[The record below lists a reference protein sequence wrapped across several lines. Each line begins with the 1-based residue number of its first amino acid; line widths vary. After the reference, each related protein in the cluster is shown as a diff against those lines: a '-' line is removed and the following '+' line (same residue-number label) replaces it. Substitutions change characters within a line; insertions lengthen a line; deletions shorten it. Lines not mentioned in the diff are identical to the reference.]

1 MTPKQRQNFDRLLS
15 PRHIAFIGG
24 QDALIAIGEA
34 RRRGFSGEYWPVNP
48 RREHLGGLACFSEIG
63 DLPEAPDAVFLA
75 IPAPA
80 AVAAVE
86 TLRKMGAGGIVCYT
100 AGFKEAGSAGQK
112 LEQELQN
119 AVGDMAL
126 IGPNCYGIINY
137 LDKSALWPFAH
148 GGSSPGY
155 GAAII
160 TQSGML
166 SSDISM
172 SQRSL
177 PFTHMVSA
185 GNQAVLGIG
194 DFIDILCE
202 NPATR
207 AIGLHIEGLSDIPK
221 FEKAA
226 MKALANDTP
235 IVALKTGK
243 SEIGSALTYSH
254 TGSLSG
260 SKELY
265 EALFDRL
272 GIISVTNPSQ
282 LIETLKYLCVVDRP
296 TGKKIAGFT
305 CSGGGATM
313 LADYGEEI
321 GLEFPRF
328 DSAAV
333 QVLEQHLPPIAT
345 VSNPLDYTTPIWG
358 QPKLTEP
365 VFRAALEQN
374 DVQAAV
380 LVQDYPAEGLDE
392 SKVFYQNDALAFA
405 AAAKSL
411 GIPAAICAT
420 IPENFDKASR
430 EFLIAQGV
438 APMQGIEETLNAVL
452 SAAWWRARCDQLRK
466 NPYEPMAPPTPMAG
480 AGQMNEAEGKAIVQR
495 FGVDI
500 PKGAVTHIEGLT
512 SVAED
517 IGYPVVLK
525 MIGPGLEHKTEVGAV
540 AVNLKSAAEL
550 KDAAKIMIRSVQQ
563 FDPKCLSDQFLI
575 EAMADPPLAELV
587 VAIRQDQQFGWVLA
601 IGSGGVF
608 VELIGDVKHLL
619 LPTNAE
625 SIEAALRNLKIGK
638 LLCGFRGAKPAN
650 FRSLSNQILSLCQQ
664 MQKSAPHITE
674 IEINP
679 LFVYSE
685 NIIAV
690 DVLGQKRKTS

>member
-34 RRRGFSGEYWPVNP
+34 RRRGFSGEYWPINP
-48 RREHLGGLACFSEIG
+48 RREHLGGLACFSETG

-185 GNQAVLGIG
+185 GNQAVLGIE

-226 MKALANDTP
+226 LKALANDTP

-254 TGSLSG
+254 TGSFSG

-480 AGQMNEAEGKAIVQR
+480 AVQMNEAEGKAIVQS

-500 PKGAVTHIEGLT
+500 PKGAVTHTDGLT
-512 SVAED
+512 AVAEV

-525 MIGPGLEHKTEVGAV
+525 MIGPGLEHKTEAGAV

-575 EAMADPPLAELV
+575 EAMADPPVAELV

-638 LLCGFRGAKPAN
+638 LLNGFRGAEPAN

-679 LFVYSE
+679 LFVYNE
-685 NIIAV
+685 HIMAV
-690 DVLGQKRKTS
+690 DVLGQKRKMP

>member
-86 TLRKMGAGGIVCYT
+86 TLRKIGAGGIVCYT

-254 TGSLSG
+254 TGSFSG

-430 EFLIAQGV
+430 EFLISQGV

-452 SAAWWRARCDQLRK
+452 SAAWWCARCDQLRK

-480 AGQMNEAEGKAIVQR
+480 AVQMNEAEGKAIVQS

-500 PKGAVTHIEGLT
+500 PKGAVTHTDGLT
-512 SVAED
+512 AVAEV

-525 MIGPGLEHKTEVGAV
+525 MIGPGLEHKTEAGAV

-638 LLCGFRGAKPAN
+638 LLNGFRGAEPAN

-679 LFVYSE
+679 LFVYNE
-685 NIIAV
+685 HIMAV
-690 DVLGQKRKTS
+690 DVLGQKRKMP

>member
-24 QDALIAIGEA
+24 RDALIAIGEA
-34 RRRGFSGEYWPVNP
+34 KRRGFKGEYWPVNP
-48 RREHLGGLACFSEIG
+48 RREELGGFPCFADI
-63 DLPEAPDAVFLA
+63 DALPEAPDAVFLA

-80 AVAAVE
+80 AVAAVD
-86 TLRKMGAGGIVCYT
+86 TLREIGAGGIVCYT
-100 AGFKEAGSAGQK
+100 AGFKEAGRDGQK
-112 LEQELQN
+112 LEQDLLN

-137 LDKSALWPFAH
+137 LDNSALWPFAH
-148 GGSSPGY
+148 GGSCPGY

-177 PFTHMVSA
+177 PLTHMVSA
-185 GNQAVLGIG
+185 GNQAVLGIE

-202 NPATR
+202 NPATM

-226 MKALANDTP
+226 LKALAQSTP

-243 SEIGSALTYSH
+243 SEIGSALTVSH

-260 SKELY
+260 SNDLY

-282 LIETLKYLCVVDRP
+282 LLETLKYLCVVEP
-296 TGKKIAGFT
+296 PKGKNIAGFT

-321 GLEFPRF
+321 GLEFPSF
-328 DSAAV
+328 DSPAAHI
-333 QVLEQHLPPIAT
+333 LEQHLPPIAT

-365 VFRAALEQN
+365 VFRAALEHN

-405 AAAKSL
+405 TAAKSL
-411 GIPAAICAT
+411 GIPAALCAT
-420 IPENFDKASR
+420 IPENLDKATR

-438 APMQGIEETLNAVL
+438 APMQGIEETLNAVS
-452 SAAWWRARCDQLRK
+452 SAAWWRFRCDQLRK
-466 NPYEPMAPPTPMAG
+466 NPYEPMAPPSPMVG
-480 AGQMNEAEGKAIVQR
+480 AAQMNEAEGKAIVHS

-500 PKGAVTHIEGLT
+500 PKGAVTNIDGLT

-525 MIGPGLEHKTEVGAV
+525 MVGSGLEHKTEAGAV
-540 AVNLKSAAEL
+540 AINLKSAAEL
-550 KDAAKIMIRSVQQ
+550 KDAANVIIQSVQQ
-563 FDPKCLSDQFLI
+563 FDPDCLSDQFLV
-575 EAMADPPLAELV
+575 EAMANLPLAELV

-608 VELIGDVKHLL
+608 VELVGDVKHLL
-619 LPTNAE
+619 LPTNAK
-625 SIEAALRNLKIGK
+625 SIESALRSLKIGK
-638 LLCGFRGAKPAN
+638 LLSGFRGAKPAN
-650 FRSLSNQILSLCQQ
+650 FELLSNQILRLCQQ
-664 MQKSAPHITE
+664 MQSLAPDITE
-674 IEINP
+674 LEINP
-679 LFVYSE
+679 LFVY
-685 NIIAV
+685 NDKIMAV
-690 DVLGQKRKTS
+690 DVLGQKRKWS

>member
-24 QDALIAIGEA
+24 RDALIAIGEA
-34 RRRGFSGEYWPVNP
+34 KRRGFKGEYWPVNP
-48 RREHLGGLACFSEIG
+48 RREELGGFPCFADI
-63 DLPEAPDAVFLA
+63 DALPEAPDAVFLA

-80 AVAAVE
+80 AVAAVD
-86 TLRKMGAGGIVCYT
+86 TLREIGAGGIVCYT
-100 AGFKEAGSAGQK
+100 AGFKEAGRDGQK
-112 LEQELQN
+112 LEQDLLN

-137 LDKSALWPFAH
+137 LDNSALWPFAH
-148 GGSSPGY
+148 GGSCPGY

-177 PFTHMVSA
+177 PLTHMVSA
-185 GNQAVLGIG
+185 GNQAVLGIE

-202 NPATR
+202 NPATK
-207 AIGLHIEGLSDIPK
+207 AIGLHIEGLSNIPK

-226 MKALANDTP
+226 LKALAQSTP

-243 SEIGSALTYSH
+243 SEIGSALTVSH

-260 SKELY
+260 SNDLY

-282 LIETLKYLCVVDRP
+282 LLETLKYLCVVEP
-296 TGKKIAGFT
+296 PKGKNIAGFT

-321 GLEFPRF
+321 GLEFPSF
-328 DSAAV
+328 DSPAAHI
-333 QVLEQHLPPIAT
+333 LEQHLPPIAT

-365 VFRAALEQN
+365 VFRAALEHN

-405 AAAKSL
+405 TAAKSL

-420 IPENFDKASR
+420 IPENLDKATR

-438 APMQGIEETLNAVL
+438 APMQGIEETLNAVS
-452 SAAWWRARCDQLRK
+452 SAAWWRFRCDQLRK
-466 NPYEPMAPPTPMAG
+466 NPYEPMAPPSPMVG
-480 AGQMNEAEGKAIVQR
+480 AAQMNEAEGKAIVHS

-500 PKGAVTHIEGLT
+500 PKGAVTNIDGLT

-525 MIGPGLEHKTEVGAV
+525 MVGSGLEHKTEAGAV
-540 AVNLKSAAEL
+540 AINLKSAAEL
-550 KDAAKIMIRSVQQ
+550 KEAANVMIQSVQQ
-563 FDPKCLSDQFLI
+563 FDPDCLSDQFLV
-575 EAMADPPLAELV
+575 EAMANLPLAELV

-601 IGSGGVF
+601 VGSGGVF

-619 LPTNAE
+619 LPTNAK
-625 SIEAALRNLKIGK
+625 SIESALRSLKIGK
-638 LLCGFRGAKPAN
+638 LLSGFRGAKPAN
-650 FRSLSNQILSLCQQ
+650 FELLSHQILRLCQQ
-664 MQKSAPHITE
+664 VQSLAPDITE
-674 IEINP
+674 LEINP
-679 LFVYSE
+679 LFVY
-685 NIIAV
+685 NDKIMAV
-690 DVLGQKRKTS
+690 DVLGQKRKWS